1 MDILLY
7 NVDDEIKPMIFDI
20 LRLVT
25 MQVVTQLLVSVN
37 TPKKKFFTMEF
48 IQVTLFL
55 ILSLMVFWM
64 VVFKFFNKNKTIEKY
79 TKKYIKDLL

>member
-7 NVDDEIKPMIFDI
+7 KFDDEIKPMIFDI

-25 MQVVTQLLVSVN
+25 MQIVTQFLVSVN
-37 TPKKKFFTMEF
+37 NSKASFFTGEF

-55 ILSLMVFWM
+55 ILSLMIFWM
-64 VVFKFFNKNKTIEKY
+64 VVYKFLNKNEMIEKY
-79 TKKYIKDLL
+79 LK

>member
-7 NVDDEIKPMIFDI
+7 NINDEIKPMIFDI
-20 LRLVT
+20 LRLLT
-25 MQVVTQLLVSVN
+25 MQTVTQLLISMN
-37 TPKKKFFTMEF
+37 NSKKSFFTIEF

-64 VVFKFFNKNKTIEKY
+64 VIYKFINKNDIIEKY
-79 TKKYIKDLL
+79 TKKIY

>member
-7 NVDDEIKPMIFDI
+7 TIDDEIKPMIFDI

-25 MQVVTQLLVSVN
+25 MQCMTQFLVSMN
-37 TPKKKFFTMEF
+37 NSKKSFFTMEF

-55 ILSLMVFWM
+55 ILSLMIFWM
-64 VVFKFFNKNKTIEKY
+64 VVYKFINKNNIIEKY
-79 TKKYIKDLL
+79 IKKIY

>member
-7 NVDDEIKPMIFDI
+7 NVDDEIRPMIFDI

-25 MQVVTQLLVSVN
+25 MQLVTQFLVSIN
-37 TPKKKFFTMEF
+37 TPKKNFFTMEF

-64 VVFKFFNKNKTIEKY
+64 VVYKFFNKNKTLEKY
-79 TKKYIKDLL
+79 TKKIY

>member
-1 MDILLY
+1 MEFLNY
-7 NVDDEIKPMIFDI
+7 NMSGEIKPMIFDI

-25 MQVVTQLLVSVN
+25 MQVLVQFLVSIN
-37 TPKKKFFTMEF
+37 NPKSSFITGEF

-64 VVFKFFNKNKTIEKY
+64 VVYKFINKNNLIEKY
-79 TKKYIKDLL
+79 IKE

>member
-1 MDILLY
+1 MDFLNY
-7 NVDDEIKPMIFDI
+7 NMDGEIKPMIFDI

-25 MQVVTQLLVSVN
+25 MQVLVQFLVSIN
-37 TPKKKFFTMEF
+37 NPKSSFITGEF

-64 VVFKFFNKNKTIEKY
+64 VIYKFINKNNVIENILKN
-79 TKKYIKDLL
+79 K

>member
-1 MDILLY
+1 MEFLNY
-7 NVDDEIKPMIFDI
+7 NMSGEIKPMIFDI

-25 MQVVTQLLVSVN
+25 MQVLVQFLVSIN
-37 TPKKKFFTMEF
+37 NPKSSFITGEF

-64 VVFKFFNKNKTIEKY
+64 VVYKFINKNNIIEKY
-79 TKKYIKDLL
+79 IKE

>member
-7 NVDDEIKPMIFDI
+7 TVDDEIKPMIFDI

-25 MQVVTQLLVSVN
+25 MQFITQFLVSIN
-37 TPKKKFFTMEF
+37 DSKRSFFTMEF

-64 VVFKFFNKNKTIEKY
+64 VVYKYINKNNILEKY
-79 TKKYIKDLL
+79 TKKIY

>member
-1 MDILLY
+1 MDFLLY
-7 NVDDEIKPMIFDI
+7 TVDDEIKPMIFDI

-25 MQVVTQLLVSVN
+25 MQFITQFLVSIN
-37 TPKKKFFTMEF
+37 DSKRSFFTMEF

-64 VVFKFFNKNKTIEKY
+64 VVYKYINKNNIIEKY
-79 TKKYIKDLL
+79 TKKIY

>member
-1 MDILLY
+1 MEFFNYNMDG
-7 NVDDEIKPMIFDI
+7 EIKPMIFDI

-25 MQVVTQLLVSVN
+25 MQVLVQFLVSIN
-37 TPKKKFFTMEF
+37 NPKSSFITGEF

-64 VVFKFFNKNKTIEKY
+64 VVYKFINKNNLIEKY
-79 TKKYIKDLL
+79 IKE

>member
-1 MDILLY
+1 MEFFKYNMDG
-7 NVDDEIKPMIFDI
+7 EIKPMIFDI

-25 MQVVTQLLVSVN
+25 MQVLVQFLVSIN
-37 TPKKKFFTMEF
+37 NPKSSFITGEF

-64 VVFKFFNKNKTIEKY
+64 VVYKFINKNNLIEKY
-79 TKKYIKDLL
+79 IKE

>member
-7 NVDDEIKPMIFDI
+7 KFDDEIKPMIFDI

-25 MQVVTQLLVSVN
+25 MQIVTQFLVSVN
-37 TPKKKFFTMEF
+37 NSKASFFTGEF

-55 ILSLMVFWM
+55 ILSLMIFWM
-64 VVFKFFNKNKTIEKY
+64 VVYKFFNKNEMIEKY
-79 TKKYIKDLL
+79 LK